1 MPVSFVPKSSLN
13 TTQQREQEEFALTK
27 KMKKIL
33 DFYLIV
39 SLCLSCRTTLRRNR
53 LVQIPICVFAEL
65 AAISAAVH
73 IAIRGQND
81 SFPDIAEIIT

>member
-1 MPVSFVPKSSLN
+1 MTVSFVPKSSLN

-39 SLCLSCRTTLRRNR
+39 SFRIYGSSGLSGGMK
-53 LVQIPICVFAEL
+53 
-65 AAISAAVH
+65 
-73 IAIRGQND
+73 IA
-81 SFPDIAEIIT
+81 